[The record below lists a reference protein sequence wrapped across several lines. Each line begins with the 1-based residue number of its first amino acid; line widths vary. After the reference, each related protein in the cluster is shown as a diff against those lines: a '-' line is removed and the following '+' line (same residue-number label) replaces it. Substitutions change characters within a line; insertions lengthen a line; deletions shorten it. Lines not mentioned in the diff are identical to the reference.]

1 MVSIAKLKNTML
13 ITNNQRP
20 TPAISPICVLVK
32 LNSLPH
38 CGNVSARRTK
48 PKEVVD
54 KAITQSQNN
63 FMSGGGGGGD
73 KTVFFFY
80 FFFPRK
86 NFLKKKNTFFFPT

>member
-1 MVSIAKLKNTML
+1 MVSIAKLKSTML
-13 ITNNQRP
+13 IANGQRP

-63 FMSGGGGGGD
+63 FMSGGGGVHEPIIFL
-73 KTVFFFY
+73 TFVCPAEFARN
-80 FFFPRK
+80 RK
-86 NFLKKKNTFFFPT
+86 RHSCSRL